1 MGVSKKGLQTMN
13 NCPLVNLSSFSD
25 VTTGM
30 RVYSF
35 LFYILF
41 KKVNWCLAQRIGPNL
56 FSPNESINKV
66 FKCFPNR

>member
-1 MGVSKKGLQTMN
+1 MYNG
-13 NCPLVNLSSFSD
+13 PLVNLGSFSD
-25 VTTGM
+25 VTTSM